1 MPTRRELIFAGV
13 GFTLMPWSI
22 AEQAT
27 DMKNKLVPI
36 LPNQQKI
43 KFKDIDYKAYLVL
56 AIKKADEF
64 IDLHKL
70 ELIQYGLIILALSII
85 LAAGIVPTKTLIIYL
100 IV

>member
-43 KFKDIDYKAYLVL
+43 KFKDKR
-56 AIKKADEF
+56 
-64 IDLHKL
+64 
-70 ELIQYGLIILALSII
+70 S
-85 LAAGIVPTKTLIIYL
+85 
-100 IV
+100 